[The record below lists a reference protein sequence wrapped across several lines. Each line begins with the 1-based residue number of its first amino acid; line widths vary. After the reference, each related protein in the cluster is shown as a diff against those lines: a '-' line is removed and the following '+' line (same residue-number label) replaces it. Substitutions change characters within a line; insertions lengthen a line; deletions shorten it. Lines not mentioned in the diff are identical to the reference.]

1 MNPFVELARKISL
14 ARHRSKVPH
23 AICPLSKCKEAVVLV
38 DGTKPQVQECVDAA
52 NAFFSARHIN
62 CRIFVINTLK
72 EFVGGPVAGAQLLTR
87 KNVKWYGRSKRSKN
101 HPCVN
106 AGEDLL
112 INLAGPEN
120 FTAYYASVC
129 SKAKFKVG
137 VYETKAQ
144 LFDVLVSNTESYSQK
159 QVFLQ
164 ISNIISS
171 VI

>member
-72 EFVGGPVAGAQLLTR
+72 EFAGSPVAGA
-87 KNVKWYGRSKRSKN
+87 YGRSKRSKK

-137 VYETKAQ
+137 VYDTKAQ

>member
-72 EFVGGPVAGAQLLTR
+72 EFAGSPVAGAQLLTR
-87 KNVKWYGRSKRSKN
+87 KM
-101 HPCVN
+101 
-106 AGEDLL
+106 
-112 INLAGPEN
+112 
-120 FTAYYASVC
+120 
-129 SKAKFKVG
+129 
-137 VYETKAQ
+137 
-144 LFDVLVSNTESYSQK
+144 
-159 QVFLQ
+159 
-164 ISNIISS
+164 
-171 VI
+171 